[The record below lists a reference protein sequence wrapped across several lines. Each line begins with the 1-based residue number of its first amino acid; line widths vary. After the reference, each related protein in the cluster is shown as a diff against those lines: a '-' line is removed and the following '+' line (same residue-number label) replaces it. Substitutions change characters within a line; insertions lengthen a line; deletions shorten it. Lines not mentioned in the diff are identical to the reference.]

1 MQTGDNFEVFGR
13 TDFLIFNHQT
23 VASYLRAELAQ
34 RMADQP
40 GYSLRAM
47 AKDLELSPAYLSQIL
62 NNKKKLSP
70 SRRLTVAEK
79 LGLAERET
87 QYFYLLVQ
95 HEMAPSDTI
104 RQNLDKQLHDLAH
117 SYEDQALDADHFRF
131 ISDWYHVPLLEMTFL
146 DNFEFTV
153 ENASRLL
160 GITTVQ
166 TEAAME
172 RLVRLGL
179 VTENAG
185 IYKKTDQNVVFRTN
199 RRNEAFGS
207 FMRQMFGLAADAM
220 DHHPV
225 HERVMMTQ
233 TFCLAASQLEEA
245 RQITREYLQ
254 RMAGL
259 FETAKTRDKT
269 YQLCVQFFNLTDG
282 RLKESD

>member
-1 MQTGDNFEVFGR
+1 M
-13 TDFLIFNHQT
+13 IFNHQT

-40 GYSLRAM
+40 GYSLRMM
-47 AKDLELSPAYLSQIL
+47 AKDLSLSPAYLSQVL

-70 SRRLTVAEK
+70 SRRLSVAER
-79 LGLAERET
+79 LGLTERET

-95 HEMAPSDTI
+95 HETAPSEQI
-104 RQNLDKQLHDLAH
+104 KLGLDKQLNDLAH
-117 SYEDQALDADHFRF
+117 SYEDQAADADHFRF
-131 ISDWYHVPLLEMTFL
+131 ISDWYHVPLLEMTYL

-153 ENASRLL
+153 ENAARLL
-160 GITTVQ
+160 GISLVQ
-166 TEAAME
+166 TEAGLE

-179 VTENAG
+179 VTRGEDG
-185 IYKKTDQNVVFRTN
+185 RYSKTEQNVVFRTN

-233 TFCLAASQLEEA
+233 TFCIDARKLEEA
-245 RQITREYLQ
+245 RMITREYLQ

-259 FETAKTRDKT
+259 FDSSEKKDKT

-282 RLKESD
+282 RLKSPD